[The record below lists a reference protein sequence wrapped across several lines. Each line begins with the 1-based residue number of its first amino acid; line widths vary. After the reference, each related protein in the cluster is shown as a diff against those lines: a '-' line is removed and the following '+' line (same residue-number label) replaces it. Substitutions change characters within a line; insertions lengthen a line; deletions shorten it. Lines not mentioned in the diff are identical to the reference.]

1 VTGIDADNF
10 ARTERAA
17 LGDTLSELGPDQPTL
32 CTGWQTRDLAAHVV
46 LRDRRPDAA
55 AGIMLKPLAGHT
67 AKVQAA
73 LAAKPFEELVE
84 MLRHPPRLSMA
95 GLGPVDRL
103 VNTQE
108 FFIHHEDV
116 RRAQPSWRARA
127 LPRQLGLTLWVRSR
141 TAVRFALRRFPAALV
156 IKAPDYGKLRAGAGG
171 PEVRVTGDPG
181 ELTLF
186 LAGRQRAADVHLTGP
201 DELVEQLRT
210 KRMGI

>member
-10 ARTERAA
+10 ARTERAGLA
-17 LGDTLSELGPDQPTL
+17 DTLAELGPDQPTL
-32 CTGWQTRDLAAHVV
+32 CEGWQTRDLAAHVV

-55 AGIMLKPLAGHT
+55 AGIMLKPLARHT

-73 LAAKPFEELVE
+73 LATRPFEELVE
-84 MLRHPPRLSMA
+84 LVRHPPRLSLA

-103 VNTQE
+103 INTQE

-116 RRAQPSWRARA
+116 RRAQPAWKARP
-127 LPRQLGLTLWVRSR
+127 LPRQLGVALWVRSR
-141 TAVRFALRRFPAALV
+141 ATARFALRRFPASLV
-156 IKAPDYGKLRAGAGG
+156 IKALDFDKLQLGAGG

-181 ELTLF
+181 ELTMF
-186 LAGRQRAADVHLTGP
+186 LSGRQRAADVQLTGP

-210 KRMGI
+210 KRLGI